1 MMNQTSGSM
10 NGWMGG
16 DMWLWTAVGI
26 LLVIFLVM
34 AINKL
39 SKK

>member
-1 MMNQTSGSM
+1 MS
-10 NGWMGG
+10 GWMDG
-16 DMWLWTAVGI
+16 DMWLWTAIGT
-26 LLVIFLVM
+26 LLVVLLVV